1 MADKPI
7 EELIEAVQV
16 TQTDL
21 FVLQQNN
28 TAKKLSGQTLINYLL
43 KMIDGHGGIQ
53 SIVKSNT
60 SGLVDTYTVTMA
72 DTTTSSFSVTNGR
85 AISSIKETAAN
96 GLTRTYTIAF
106 NDGSTEAFTVTD
118 GRSITNISK
127 TGTDGLADTYT
138 IAYND
143 GSTGKYTVTN
153 GAQGEKGDTTYIW
166 IKFASQEPT
175 ESSHSFGDVP
185 DNWIGFYVGSAGV
198 APTDWMQYQWFKI
211 KGEQGEQGDPAM
223 LVSSVVTYQAGN
235 SGTIIPSGTWSSD
248 IPVVS
253 QGKYLWTREVT
264 QFNTGDPITKYSV
277 SRMGI
282 DGLGSVVSVCGVDP
296 DENGNVALDASHV
309 GALSLDGGNML
320 GPLNMNGQPLRGL
333 NEPTE
338 NTAAANKGYVDKAAS
353 RASSPRNLLDNSD
366 FRNPVNQRGI
376 TASSGRDVY
385 TFDRWLIDSSGGNG
399 CWDVKPNEGCGL
411 NVNGD
416 NWMTFVQKVAGLD
429 RTKPYTI
436 AFQDGNGTIHVNE
449 SADIQWDGDL
459 AVARII
465 LHTGAMTV
473 VWAALY
479 EGEYTAETLPE
490 YQPKGYAV
498 ELMECLRYY
507 RRKYSVVGNG
517 NSGYAAVNFEIPM
530 RVVPTVSIL
539 STNNGAA
546 DYYEAHHEYMAVQ
559 NVTGILNLIL
569 YEASADL

>member
-1 MADKPI
+1 MADI
-7 EELIEAVQV
+7 EKIPEREE
-16 TQTDL
+16 DL
-21 FVLQQNN
+21 
-28 TAKKLSGQTLINYLL
+28 AIISKLGDNP
-43 KMIDGHGGIQ
+43 
-53 SIVKSNT
+53 N
-60 SGLVDTYTVTMA
+60 A
-72 DTTTSSFSVTNGR
+72 D
-85 AISSIKETAAN
+85 N
-96 GLTRTYTIAF
+96 GLT
-106 NDGSTEAFTVTD
+106 G
-118 GRSITNISK
+118 
-127 TGTDGLADTYT
+127 DGLK
-138 IAYND
+138 
-143 GSTGKYTVTN
+143 GKFDEAGLKLKDHLNLVVRKIN
-153 GAQGEKGDTTYIW
+153 SLMGA
-166 IKFASQEPT
+166 
-175 ESSHSFGDVP
+175 
-185 DNWIGFYVGSAGV
+185 
-198 APTDWMQYQWFKI
+198 
-211 KGEQGEQGDPAM
+211 
-223 LVSSVVTYQAGN
+223 AGN
-235 SGTIIPSGTWSSD
+235 FFS
-248 IPVVS
+248 
-253 QGKYLWTREVT
+253 
-264 QFNTGDPITKYSV
+264 
-277 SRMGI
+277 
-282 DGLGSVVSVCGVDP
+282 
-296 DENGNVALDASHV
+296 
-309 GALSLDGGNML
+309 GGNML
-320 GPLNMNGQPLRGL
+320 GPINMNGQPLRGL